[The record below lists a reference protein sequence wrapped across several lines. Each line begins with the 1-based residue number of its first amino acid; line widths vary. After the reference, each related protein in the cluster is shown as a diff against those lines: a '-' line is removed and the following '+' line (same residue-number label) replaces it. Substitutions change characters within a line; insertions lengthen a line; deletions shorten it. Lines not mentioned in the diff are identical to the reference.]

1 MIDPEIITIY
11 LREYLSFELCTLHL
25 QVIVTMKLVYR
36 YCDKLYILN
45 YFIYLNE

>member
-1 MIDPEIITIY
+1 MIDPEIITLY

-25 QVIVTMKLVYR
+25 QVIVTMKLVY
-36 YCDKLYILN
+36 CDKLYILN